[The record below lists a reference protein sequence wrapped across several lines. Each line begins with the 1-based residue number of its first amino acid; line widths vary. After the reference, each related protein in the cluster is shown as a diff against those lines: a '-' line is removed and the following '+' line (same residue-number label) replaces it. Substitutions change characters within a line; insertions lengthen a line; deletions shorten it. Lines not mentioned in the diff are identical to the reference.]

1 MIILPA
7 IDLKSGRCVRLQ
19 QGIAEKEKVY
29 SDDPAEMARNW
40 QQQGAQWLH
49 VVDLD
54 GAFTGEAQ
62 NLEALKA
69 IRAAIDIP
77 IQFGGGNRTLDIVTS
92 VFDAGID
99 RVVLGTAAL
108 QSPEF
113 LSEACEKF
121 SEKIAVGI
129 DARNGK
135 VAVKGWRDVTSI
147 DAIDFGRK
155 IEGQGAGLIIYTDI
169 ARDGMLAGPNRDAL
183 KKMAESVSIPIIASG
198 GISSLSDV
206 DEIAKLAP
214 DRIVGMIIGKALYE
228 GFFSLRH
235 ALDIVAGG
243 TSPDE

>member
-121 SEKIAVGI
+121 S
-129 DARNGK
+129 
-135 VAVKGWRDVTSI
+135 
-147 DAIDFGRK
+147 
-155 IEGQGAGLIIYTDI
+155 
-169 ARDGMLAGPNRDAL
+169 
-183 KKMAESVSIPIIASG
+183 
-198 GISSLSDV
+198 
-206 DEIAKLAP
+206 
-214 DRIVGMIIGKALYE
+214 
-228 GFFSLRH
+228 
-235 ALDIVAGG
+235 
-243 TSPDE
+243 